1 MGPCPLSCFTCSSHP
16 FPSSLSTRS
25 LPLTHH
31 QLCKADVKLL
41 RVRNRTGEL
50 HVLQGATV
58 PEVDLREVAAP
69 KAAQEA
75 QAMATPLA
83 GGHGHHRPGDDQQA
97 GALGPHCD
105 LGRRRTEST
114 EWSGVAAR

>member
-1 MGPCPLSCFTCSSHP
+1 MGPWPLSCFPCSSHS
-16 FPSSLSTRS
+16 FPSPLLTWS

-31 QLCKADVKLL
+31 QLCEADVKLL
-41 RVRNRTGEL
+41 WVWNRTGEL

-58 PEVDLREVAAP
+58 PEVDLREVPTP

-83 GGHGHHRPGDDQQA
+83 GGHGHHRSGDDQQA
-97 GALGPHCD
+97 DALGPHCD
-105 LGRRRTEST
+105 LGKRRTEST
-114 EWSGVAAR
+114 EWSGMAAR